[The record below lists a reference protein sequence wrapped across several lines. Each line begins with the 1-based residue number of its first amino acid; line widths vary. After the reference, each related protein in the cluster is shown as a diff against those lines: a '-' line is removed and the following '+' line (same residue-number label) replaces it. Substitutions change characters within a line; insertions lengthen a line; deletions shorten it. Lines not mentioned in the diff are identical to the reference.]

1 MQHADEPVLRPGGGL
16 VAVPAPAELVRL
28 RLDLGYDGT
37 GFAGWAVQPGLRTVQ
52 GEVEL
57 ALGRVLRLPGAPRT
71 ACAGRTDTG
80 VHARGQVA
88 HSDVPAAAWAA
99 VSARGG
105 QFVLRRLH
113 GALPPD
119 VRVTALGPA
128 PDGFDARWSAR
139 SRSYS
144 YRVSDGPAGPDPL
157 LRSWVLHHR
166 GDHGAPLDLE
176 AMNHA
181 AQGLLGEHDFA
192 AYCKRRDGG
201 STVRTLHRLHW
212 SRPADGPDAGLAVLR
227 VRADAFCHSM
237 VRMLVG
243 SLLAV
248 GAGRTPREHP
258 GEVLARR
265 SRDPDG
271 PTAPARGLCLEQV
284 DYPPDAEL
292 AAAAAGA
299 RRFRG
304 AESEI
309 RYR

>member
-119 VRVTALGPA
+119 LAHRRGPA

-166 GDHGAPLDLE
+166 GDRGAPLDLE

-181 AQGLLGEHDFA
+181 AQDLLGEHDFA
-192 AYCKRRDGG
+192 A
-201 STVRTLHRLHW
+201 S
-212 SRPADGPDAGLAVLR
+212 A
-227 VRADAFCHSM
+227 
-237 VRMLVG
+237 
-243 SLLAV
+243 
-248 GAGRTPREHP
+248 GAGTAA
-258 GEVLARR
+258 ARYGPCTGCTG
-265 SRDPDG
+265 RDP
-271 PTAPARGLCLEQV
+271 PTAPTRAWPCCGCGPTPSATRWCGCSSVPCSRSAR
-284 DYPPDAEL
+284 
-292 AAAAAGA
+292 AAHPGSV
-299 RRFRG
+299 R
-304 AESEI
+304 
-309 RYR
+309 